1 MARHMRLPTLLT
13 GCAALFLQL
22 SGASAVEIVAHRG
35 ASHDAPENTVSAF
48 KLGWEQGA
56 DLVELDVYLSKD
68 GEIVAMHDK
77 DTKRTAGVAK
87 PVVAQTLEELRALDV
102 GKWKASKWAGERV
115 PTLSDTIATVP
126 EGKRLFIEIKTGPE
140 ILPELKE
147 VLDAS
152 GRDKKHFEVIA
163 FNYDVM
169 KQGKELMPEI
179 RMHWLVAPKKNQPV
193 PSVEEMI
200 AKAKAAKVDGLNLSK
215 EFPIDQE
222 FAKKIK
228 DAGLNFYVWTLNDA
242 EHAKRLVKAGVEGI
256 ATDRPGWLR
265 AKLQE

>member
-1 MARHMRLPTLLT
+1 MRLPTLLT

-102 GKWKASKWAGERV
+102 GKWKGAKWAGERV
-115 PTLSDTIATVP
+115 PTMSDVIATIP
-126 EGKRLFIEIKTGPE
+126 EGKRLFIEIKCGPE
-140 ILPELKE
+140 ILPKLKQ

-228 DAGLNFYVWTLNDA
+228 DAGLNFYVWTVNDA
-242 EHAKRLVKAGVEGI
+242 EHAKRLVEAGVEGI